1 MYAKVKNNELVKFP
15 YLFEELQ
22 ADNPYTNYGNN
33 IDFVAIFPHT
43 DEAVKHGYE
52 LVVVQDDPVPDYN
65 GSTHRVELS
74 APTFTNGKW
83 VRVWSVVA
91 KTEQEMV
98 NETEDRATTVRQQRN
113 KLLSESDWTQVADA
127 PVDKNVWS
135 TYRQLLREI
144 PKQPGFPFS
153 VLWPI
158 KP

>member
-15 YLFEELQ
+15 YSFEELQ

-65 GSTHRVELS
+65 GSTHRIELS

-91 KTEQEMV
+91 KTEQELA
-98 NETEDRATTVRQQRN
+98 NETEDRANTVRQQRN

-144 PKQPGFPFS
+144 PKQRGFPFS
-153 VLWPI
+153 VQWPI